1 MTRDEERNYVRELA
15 RQAMAIASA
24 SEMALKRQRWSDA
37 YMLRAPDRVPIWCRP
52 TGCRSELLPEEDL
65 RCTDPLCRPA
75 ENQLRWTLIC
85 HDLDDDAIVN
95 PYWSVPAAAE
105 CEAPPVWGVE
115 TKRIPPT
122 AERGSW
128 AFDPAIKD
136 EGDLDKLVMP
146 SWRHN
151 ASKTQQRLEQAEEL
165 LGDIMPVRVTGR
177 SPLGVGLGAMASQL
191 IGLEGLLLNVAM
203 KPQMVH
209 RLMAVLRDGVMKAM
223 DQVEAMGILTENND
237 EQIHVS
243 ESLKTSPSDVP
254 ARFSDLWIWTE
265 SQAFGEISPDMWRE
279 FLLDYQ
285 MPILERYRYVS
296 YGCCENLTRKIDGV
310 LSIPNLRIFVNSPWT
325 DLAVAAEKCRDRA
338 CIAWRQKATDVIFA
352 DDLTDVRKRL
362 EDGLR
367 ITQGLSRVIVLQE
380 VMTTNGNPSRLREWT
395 AMAKRASEELS

>member
-15 RQAMAIASA
+15 RQVIAIATDPEMAI
-24 SEMALKRQRWSDA
+24 KRQRWSDA

-52 TGCRSELLPEEDL
+52 TGCRSELLPEDAL
-65 RCTDPLCRPA
+65 RCTDSLYRSA
-75 ENQLRWTLIC
+75 ENQLRWILIC
-85 HDLDDDAIVN
+85 HNLNDDAVVN
-95 PYWSVPAAAE
+95 PYWTVPAAVE

-136 EGDLDKLVMP
+136 EAGLEKLVMP
-146 SWRHN
+146 SWRHD
-151 ASKTQQRLEQAEEL
+151 AFKTQQRLEQAEDL
-165 LGDIMPVRVTGR
+165 LGDIMPVKVTGR
-177 SPLGVGLGAMASQL
+177 APLGVGLGAMASQL

-203 KPQMVH
+203 RPQMVH
-209 RLMAVLRDGVMKAM
+209 RLMAFLRDGVMKAM

-243 ESLKTSPSDVP
+243 EGLKTSPGDVP
-254 ARFSDLWIWTE
+254 VRFGDLWVWTE

-285 MPILERYRYVS
+285 LPILERYRYVS
-296 YGCCENLTRKIDGV
+296 YGCCENLSRKIDGV

-325 DLAVAAEKCRDRA
+325 DLAVAAERCRDRA

-362 EDGLR
+362 EHGLR
-367 ITQGLSRVIVLQE
+367 ITRGLSRVIVLQE
-380 VMTTNGNPSRLREWT
+380 VMTTNGNPSRLKDWT
-395 AMAKRASEELS
+395 AMAKCASEELS